1 MKKGLKLFSFLFVVC
16 LLLGTIVAAF
26 VVTNTGTGGFM
37 TRANKQF
44 NCSSLKKGGS
54 IACGAKTNCYW
65 KQNTKTC
72 VNKVA
77 AGSKCFGTIPCTD
90 GYSCTG
96 GTCNLSSDKA
106 LKPSKQGG
114 DIGGDPKPV
123 NSTTTSTDQ
132 NNVQKIDNV
141 IKTYVPIGW
150 IFHPGFPVTQ
160 NATTNIPDCPISQ
173 NVSEIGNRN
182 IFHKDFGFYDIKLC
196 KVHGYAINSIKAK
209 DFDNMF
215 TAMKAAGYSFK
226 GDQTNFRTSETQAT
240 MNSGNSTG
248 VAKAGGSNHERGLAV
263 DIACS
268 GGGKAF
274 RPWTPG
280 KQRGLADF
288 ERAIAEHPCLSW
300 IHNNAKRYRL
310 LLMCDGKGDY
320 GEIAVKTGGCETW
333 HLSPT
338 GH

>member
-26 VVTNTGTGGFM
+26 VVTNTGTSGFM
-37 TRANKQF
+37 TRAEGQ
-44 NCSSLKKGGS
+44 S
-54 IACGAKTNCYW
+54 NCYDIS
-65 KQNTKTC
+65 KRGESFCKTKKLCKWVSTDKKMGFC
-72 VNKVA
+72 SPRLAKSSKV
-77 AGSKCFGTIPCTD
+77 
-90 GYSCTG
+90 
-96 GTCNLSSDKA
+96 
-106 LKPSKQGG
+106 GG
-114 DIGGDPKPV
+114 DIGGDPKPA
-123 NSTTTSTDQ
+123 NPTTTSTDQ

-150 IFHPGFPVTQ
+150 IFHAGFPVTQ
-160 NATTNIPDCPISQ
+160 SATTKIPECPISP
-173 NVSEIGNRN
+173 NVTEIGNRN

-274 RPWTPG
+274 RPWTNG
-280 KQRGLADF
+280 KKRGLADF
-288 ERAIAEHPCLSW
+288 ERAIAEHPCLRW
-300 IHNNAKRYRL
+300 IHNNAHRYRL